1 MSGLAHKVVVLTVAV
16 VALVWTLASLVTLV
30 YWSGLALW
38 IAGAIAAG
46 TFAWTLRVYLR
57 PTQAAELD
65 QMTVSR
71 PSA

>member
-1 MSGLAHKVVVLTVAV
+1 MKGAGHRLVVCAIAV

-38 IAGAIAAG
+38 LAGAIAAG

-57 PTQAAELD
+57 PTQAVPVNETSVNR
-65 QMTVSR
+65 QSV
-71 PSA
+71 

>member
-1 MSGLAHKVVVLTVAV
+1 MSGSVHKIVVLIVAV

-57 PTQAAELD
+57 PTQPAELEPIR
-65 QMTVSR
+65 VSR
-71 PSA
+71 PSV

>member
-1 MSGLAHKVVVLTVAV
+1 MSATVHKVVVLTVAV
-16 VALVWTLASLVTLV
+16 LALAWTLASLVTLV

-57 PTQAAELD
+57 PTQPAELEPI
-65 QMTVSR
+65 TVR
-71 PSA
+71 HPSV